1 MPSFEVVGSTA
12 HAIAHSARCEAI
24 IAEPFAERIIPPA
37 RVSVF
42 FEDSFS
48 LKRFR
53 RDGGETGLARVL
65 QNRYPFYVLKGFR

>member
-37 RVSVF
+37 RF
-42 FEDSFS
+42 LDLPEKLFS
-48 LKRFR
+48 MKRFR
-53 RDGGETGLARVL
+53 GNGGIA
-65 QNRYPFYVLKGFR
+65 GFGKER